1 MANPSKTPPLAVT
14 TQDTLAHRT
23 GAWRY
28 LIPRFVRRFAPCA
41 EACPAGGDPA
51 AWLALFNQGRPQ
63 EALDLI
69 LAENPLP
76 GVCGRV
82 CAHPC
87 QAACN
92 RNRLEG
98 PVNVRALERYLADNF
113 SPSPIS
119 SGPKRGQKAA
129 VVGSGPAGLSAAYHL
144 ARLGY
149 GVTILEQADQL
160 GGLLRQGIP
169 SFRLPRDVVD
179 REIGRILDLGLEVR
193 TNCRV
198 GPDPSSC
205 DLTYADLDE
214 YQAVI
219 LAVGAWR
226 SLELDR
232 PGFKGPGVRSGLD
245 CLREANSGQDKSLDG
260 PVVVIGGGNTALDC
274 ARTSLRRGG
283 RPVVVY
289 RRERFDMPALAEE
302 IAQAEEEGIE
312 ILCRTEPLE
321 AVHENGILTGLKCI
335 GTRPGRPDSSGR
347 PRPMRVEGTESVI
360 PAMMILTAVGEEV
373 DQGSLPPGL
382 ALDQGVIQ
390 AERWGRTGREG
401 FFVCGDAGPNQRLV
415 VRAMGSGKRAA
426 LAVHAALSGLD
437 LESLDRSVF
446 TGDLGSFSLG
456 RVLNGPPDGA
466 DLVPTVVRPE
476 EIETDLFQPCPG
488 YRPPELEACE
498 RVCGFEE
505 IVPGMDRDQAE
516 LEAERCL
523 SCGLCDGCGRCVT
536 FCPDL
541 AVSLAHGPG
550 GGRLNEYYCKGC
562 GICAEECPRGAVV
575 MEIDGKSGGEVSK

>member
-41 EACPAGGDPA
+41 ESCPAGGDPA

-113 SPSPIS
+113 SPSAIEPL
-119 SGPKRGQKAA
+119 PDRGHRAA

-144 ARLGY
+144 TRLGY
-149 GVTILEQADQL
+149 QVTLLEQADQL

-169 SFRLPRDVVD
+169 AYRLPRKALD

-219 LAVGAWR
+219 LAVGAR
-226 SLELDR
+226 RPVGLEQ
-232 PGFKGPGVRSGLD
+232 PGFRAPGVRSGLD
-245 CLREANSGQDKSLDG
+245 FLQEVNSGRAGRING
-260 PVVVIGGGNTALDC
+260 PVAVVGGGNTALDC
-274 ARTSLRRGG
+274 ARTALRLGG
-283 RPVVVY
+283 RPIIVY
-289 RRERFDMPALAEE
+289 RRDRFDMPALAEE

-312 ILCRTEPLE
+312 ILYRTAPLE
-321 AVHENGILTGLKCI
+321 AVIREDRLSGLKCI
-335 GTRPGRPDSSGR
+335 GTRPGEPDASGR
-347 PRPMRVEGTESVI
+347 CRPVRVEGTESAI
-360 PAMMILTAVGEEV
+360 PAGMVLSAVGEEV
-373 DQGSLPPGL
+373 DPGCLLPELTLEG
-382 ALDQGVIQ
+382 GVIP
-390 AERWGRTGREG
+390 ADRWGRTTRAR
-401 FFVCGDAGPNQRLV
+401 FFVCGDAGPNERLA
-415 VRAMGSGKRAA
+415 VRAIGSGKRVA
-426 LAVHAALSGLD
+426 LAVHAALRGLD
-437 LESLDRSVF
+437 LEGLDGSIF
-446 TGDLGSFSLG
+446 TGDQGSFSLD
-456 RVLNGPPDGA
+456 RVINGPPPGA
-466 DLVPTVVRPE
+466 DLVPTVVRPQE
-476 EIETDLFQPCPG
+476 IEADLFPARPALQVSGLDAGQRAAGFDEIETGL
-488 YRPPELEACE
+488 RAE
-498 RVCGFEE
+498 
-505 IVPGMDRDQAE
+505 QAE
-516 LEAERCL
+516 AEAERCL
-523 SCGLCDGCGRCVT
+523 SCGLCDGCGRCET

-541 AVSLAHGPG
+541 AVSLDRGLNG
-550 GGRLNEYYCKGC
+550 DRLNGYYCKGC

-575 MEIDGKSGGEVSK
+575 MEIDREIAGEVDK